1 MLDDCIALKNLAES
15 SPSDDVRL
23 NAAGALRIL
32 DKKHQPHKGKTP
44 RTERDGLWTV
54 VIQNFLNEW
63 FDKIEYGLSLN

>member
-44 RTERDGLWTV
+44 RTERDGL
-54 VIQNFLNEW
+54 
-63 FDKIEYGLSLN
+63 